1 MKKTVELT
9 PYSPW
14 YKQFF
19 LKECQFLKK
28 ILRRNLVEI
37 HHIGSTSIPSILARP
52 ILDVLCVVHTLDGI
66 DLFSHEFEKFG
77 LHPKG
82 EYGIPGRRY
91 FERYAK
97 DQITHIAHIHIL
109 ERSNPKVSDHL
120 DFRDYLNAEP
130 EVAKEY
136 ENLKIA
142 LREHYPENPEL
153 YSAGKNEFTQT
164 VLKNLKQ

>member
-1 MKKTVELT
+1 MNRTVELT

-14 YKQFF
+14 YKEFY
-19 LKECQFLKK
+19 LKECHFLEK
-28 ILRRNLVEI
+28 ILRSNLAQI
-37 HHIGSTSIPSILARP
+37 YHIGSTSIPTIMARP

-66 DLFSHEFEKFG
+66 DRFSDEFKKFG
-77 LHPKG
+77 LNPLG

-97 DQITHIAHIHIL
+97 DQKTHVAHIHIF
-109 ERSNPKVSDHL
+109 EINNPKVSDHL

-142 LREHYPENPEL
+142 LRKHYPENPEL
-153 YSAGKNEFTQT
+153 YFAGKNEFTQT